1 MKMFI
6 EQITTAMNFVYNSV
20 KEARMAQ
27 QAYIELSR
35 LNDRELAD
43 LGINRCEIIR
53 IAYKLDQ

>member
-1 MKMFI
+1 MKMFM
-6 EQITTAMNFVYNSV
+6 EQIATAMDFVYNSV

>member
-1 MKMFI
+1 MFM
-6 EQITTAMNFVYNSV
+6 EQITTAMDFVYNSV

-43 LGINRCEIIR
+43 LGINRLDIVR
-53 IAYKLDQ
+53 VAYKLDR

>member
-1 MKMFI
+1 MFM
-6 EQITTAMNFVYNSV
+6 EQIATAMDFVYNSV